1 MTTAVQ
7 LRRGS
12 TTQVA
17 AFTGLLAELVVDT
30 DKNSLVLSDGS
41 LEGGYEIARADFSN
55 IPTNASLTLGTVTAT
70 QLDVTATGDLRLQ
83 DSAGGQYAALQAP
96 STISSSYTL
105 TMPAAVGAS
114 GQALRAADGSGG

>member
-41 LEGGYEIARADFSN
+41 LEGGYEIA
-55 IPTNASLTLGTVTAT
+55 
-70 QLDVTATGDLRLQ
+70 
-83 DSAGGQYAALQAP
+83 
-96 STISSSYTL
+96 
-105 TMPAAVGAS
+105 
-114 GQALRAADGSGG
+114 